1 MPEEP
6 EDEEF
11 DELEDDMSEEERAV
25 LDLVVKAGDRGIL
38 SEEIAKKLKMPVEKV
53 EEILEKFE
61 SDGWFFSE
69 EED

>member
-53 EEILEKFE
+53 EEILEKFY
-61 SDGWFFSE
+61 SSKCLSRVMM
-69 EED
+69 